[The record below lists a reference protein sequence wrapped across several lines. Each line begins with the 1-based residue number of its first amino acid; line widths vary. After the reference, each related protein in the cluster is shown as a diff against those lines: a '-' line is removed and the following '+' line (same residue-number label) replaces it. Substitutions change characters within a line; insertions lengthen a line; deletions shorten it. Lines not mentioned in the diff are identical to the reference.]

1 MNTGMKVETKRLI
14 LLPGVNERDAPPFL
28 KMLEKDGNFREFC
41 GVDLSE
47 RNLKRFATYFERTGH
62 EECIYSIFLKN
73 INVFVGYVGFHREE
87 DGDYEIEFYVSKEY
101 RRNGYCEE
109 ACKVVMKQIF
119 HEGISVDGE
128 ILSVDKLYAVTMIE
142 NEPTIRLLEKL
153 GFRRENFENG
163 TDWLMQTVICE
174 EDDTF
179 YINAIIKMKI
189 EKIQYM
195 QLNKD
200 FK

>member
-1 MNTGMKVETKRLI
+1 
-14 LLPGVNERDAPPFL
+14 
-28 KMLEKDGNFREFC
+28 
-41 GVDLSE
+41 
-47 RNLKRFATYFERTGH
+47 
-62 EECIYSIFLKN
+62 
-73 INVFVGYVGFHREE
+73 
-87 DGDYEIEFYVSKEY
+87 
-101 RRNGYCEE
+101 
-109 ACKVVMKQIF
+109 
-119 HEGISVDGE
+119 
-128 ILSVDKLYAVTMIE
+128 MIE

-163 TDWLMQTVICE
+163 TDWLMQTVIGE